1 MKPATLQASWM
12 VEKSIIEKSVIET
25 IVNPNPEYVHF
36 MIGKDGFRKENDVEN
51 KKRI

>member
-1 MKPATLQASWM
+1 MKPAALQASWM

-25 IVNPNPEYVHF
+25 IVNPEYVHF